1 MTKILVTDDEELILM
16 LQESFLRRAD
26 CEVVTAGSA
35 EETLSRA
42 AAERPDL
49 IILDA
54 GTERATGLDSCH
66 RLKADP
72 ELREIP
78 VLLVADPAQQG
89 DCFAAGGDA
98 FVARSEVV
106 DQLRGAIHERIGM
119 GVRAAERRVI
129 SVKVDYF
136 AGDREG
142 VGYTTDISEHGL
154 FLKGKEAFEIGDLLQ
169 LIFGLPASERPV
181 IRASGRVVRAV
192 PAARNSH
199 LVPGVGVRFE
209 GLSER
214 DRQDIAAFVARDAG
228 GAP

>member
-1 MTKILVTDDEELILM
+1 MTKILVTDDAELILM

-26 CEVVTAGSA
+26 CEVLTAGTA
-35 EETLSRA
+35 EETLFRA

-98 FVARSEVV
+98 FVARSDVV
-106 DQLRGAIHERIGM
+106 DDLQGAIRERIGM
-119 GVRAAERRVI
+119 GVRASARRSV

-142 VGYTTDISEHGL
+142 VGYTKDISEGGL
-154 FLKGKEAFEIGDLLQ
+154 FLKGKEAFAAGDLLQ
-169 LIFGLPASERPV
+169 LIFGLPSAQRPM

-199 LVPGVGVRFE
+199 LIPGAGVRFE
-209 GLSER
+209 GLSDR
-214 DRQDIAAFVARDAG
+214 DRQDIAAFVAEDDE